1 MIRRLKY
8 FHDSHDIIVIQAPG
22 CDFPFFSFLLNV
34 PNFLK
39 HLLNK
44 IERRK
49 LLSPFFDKPYQE
61 IIFNIHL
68 NNVRRCK

>member
-8 FHDSHDIIVIQAPG
+8 FHDSDDIVVIQAPG

-34 PNFLK
+34 PDFLK
-39 HLLNK
+39 HLLNE

-49 LLSPFFDKPYQE
+49 LLSPFFE
-61 IIFNIHL
+61 IKL
-68 NNVRRCK
+68 TKK